1 MNILALDDEEIALE
15 GLVAAVRKVEPT
27 AQIYS
32 FNKPK
37 EALEFCRTTPCDVA
51 LLDIQMRNMNGVE
64 LAKKVKGV
72 NPNTNIIFTTG
83 YSDYMKEAFD
93 MYASGYVLKP
103 VTPAKL
109 KKELENLRHP
119 VRLDSARKVRIQAFG
134 NFEIFIDDNPIKFRY
149 DLSKELLAY
158 LVDRN
163 GVLCA
168 NGEIMA
174 VLWGDKISSSYFR
187 SLIKDLKDVL
197 GKVGCEDIIVQQRGK
212 TGIARQNVECD
223 YFDWLDGKA
232 YAINLYH
239 GEYMSQYS
247 WGENTNASMMDAAFD
262 IQATDIIRSCPKKR
276 VRIQTIPHFAIWV
289 DKKTL
294 SLSGKRAELLALL
307 TDRAETGLVV
317 GDAIAC
323 LWPDRIKDEK
333 TQTLYRVTFHQL
345 MDELK
350 AAGIEDIIR
359 GEGKKKYLA
368 TELVDCDLYRI
379 LDGDFEEAKKYGGY
393 YWEEY
398 DWAEVRNAQI
408 TSIKAHLKYR
418 INN

>member
-187 SLIKDLKDVL
+187 SLIKDLKDVM
-197 GKVGCEDIIVQQRGK
+197 GKVGCEDYNS
-212 TGIARQNVECD
+212 TATWQNRNSPPECR
-223 YFDWLDGKA
+223 
-232 YAINLYH
+232 
-239 GEYMSQYS
+239 M
-247 WGENTNASMMDAAFD
+247 
-262 IQATDIIRSCPKKR
+262 
-276 VRIQTIPHFAIWV
+276 
-289 DKKTL
+289 
-294 SLSGKRAELLALL
+294 
-307 TDRAETGLVV
+307 
-317 GDAIAC
+317 
-323 LWPDRIKDEK
+323 
-333 TQTLYRVTFHQL
+333 
-345 MDELK
+345 
-350 AAGIEDIIR
+350 
-359 GEGKKKYLA
+359 
-368 TELVDCDLYRI
+368 
-379 LDGDFEEAKKYGGY
+379 
-393 YWEEY
+393 
-398 DWAEVRNAQI
+398 
-408 TSIKAHLKYR
+408 
-418 INN
+418 